1 MLEPI
6 LSLDFKLLSGL
17 SHKFIEM
24 LKTYFY
30 VGGMPEVVDI
40 YTKTNDL
47 SLVRKKQTE
56 LLLNYD
62 FDFSNHIPV
71 NLLSKVRM
79 IWNSI
84 PSRLAKEKKRFIYK
98 DMKVGARASAYEDA
112 LNKLEDTRLVHKVRK
127 TLTAKIPLDSY
138 QDKDVFKLYMLDVG
152 LLCAK
157 SNIDISSFYL
167 SDNSIFDDF
176 QGALAEQFV
185 LQELKQ
191 ATENPIL
198 YWGREK
204 GEAEID
210 FILQYKSDIVPIE
223 VKSARNTQSKSLN
236 TYRAIENPKYAI
248 RLSLKNYGETE
259 GLYSLPLYLVA
270 SYKEILSFS

>member
-1 MLEPI
+1 
-6 LSLDFKLLSGL
+6 
-17 SHKFIEM
+17 

-40 YTKTNDL
+40 FAKTKDL

-84 PSRLAKEKKRFIYK
+84 PSHLAKEKKRFIYK

-127 TLTAKIPLDSY
+127 TLTTKIPLDSY

-152 LLCAK
+152 LLCSK
-157 SNIDISSFYL
+157 SNVDISSFYL

-210 FILQYKSDIVPIE
+210 FILQHKSDIVPIE
-223 VKSARNTQSKSLN
+223 VKSAWNTQSKSLN
-236 TYRAIENPKYAI
+236 TYRTIENPKYAI
-248 RLSLKNYGETE
+248 RLSLKNYGATE
-259 GLYSLPLYLVA
+259 GLHSLPLYLVA